1 MNSETRMHELPANW
15 IWVKIGNFASVKGG
29 KRLPKGSKYSEDKTL
44 FPYIRVS
51 DFKDETIDT
60 SNLRYITE
68 EIYQAISRY
77 TINCTDI
84 YISIAG
90 TIGLAGTI
98 PKQLDGANLT
108 ENAAK
113 IILDGDI
120 NSNYL
125 CKVINS
131 LIVQQQIHQKTIAT
145 TQPKLALFRIEALE
159 IPLPPLNEQHR
170 IVAKIEALTD
180 RSRKARAALDAIP
193 ALLDQFRQ
201 SVLAAAFRG
210 DLTADW
216 RAQNPDVE
224 WQKTT
229 LNEVIKEKPR
239 NGYSPKAVD
248 YSTQVKSFSLSA
260 TTSGEFKAEHFKY
273 IADDIPN
280 DSYLWLKPGDI
291 LIQRSNTLD
300 YVGTSAIYTGD
311 FNEFIYPDLIMKV
324 QVREDL
330 TQPKYIHYLLSSKQT
345 RDYFKVNATGTAGN
359 MPKINQKVVM
369 NTPVLLPS
377 IKEQSEIVNCISKVF
392 ETAYSIENYFQQT
405 EHDLTTLDQSI
416 LARAFRGQ
424 LVPQDPNDEPASFL
438 LERIRAEREKTQKKK
453 GKGKKGKGKR

>member
-1 MNSETRMHELPANW
+1 MKGLVSSGEVSFCKIYNTRECITEKGLNNS
-15 IWVKIGNFASVKGG
+15 SVKLHQPGTVLLGMIGEG
-29 KRLPKGSKYSEDKTL
+29 KTRGQAAILRITAGHNQNTSA
-44 FPYIRVS
+44 IRVS
-51 DFKDETIDT
+51 ETGLPAKYVYYFLKHEYERTRKIGAGNNQPALNK
-60 SNLRYITE
+60 SRV
-68 EIYQAISRY
+68 QAIS
-77 TINCTDI
+77 
-84 YISIAG
+84 
-90 TIGLAGTI
+90 
-98 PKQLDGANLT
+98 
-108 ENAAK
+108 
-113 IILDGDI
+113 
-120 NSNYL
+120 
-125 CKVINS
+125 
-131 LIVQQQIHQKTIAT
+131 
-145 TQPKLALFRIEALE
+145 F
-159 IPLPPLNEQHR
+159 PLPPLNEQHR
-170 IVAKIEALTD
+170 IVAKIEALTT

-193 ALLDQFRQ
+193 PLLDQFRQ

-229 LNEVIKEKPR
+229 LNEVIKGKPR

-248 YSTQVKSFSLSA
+248 YPTKVKSFSLSA

-273 IADDIPN
+273 IEKDIPN
-280 DSYLWLKPGDI
+280 DSHLWLKPGDI

-330 TQPKYIHYLLSSKQT
+330 IKPKYIHYLLSSKQT
-345 RDYFKVNATGTAGN
+345 RDYFKANATGTAGN

-377 IKEQSEIVNCISKVF
+377 IKEQSEIVHRISKVF
-392 ETAYSIENYFQQT
+392 ETACSIENYFQQT

-416 LARAFRGQ
+416 LSKAFRGE
-424 LVPQDPNDEPASFL
+424 LVPQDPNDEPASVL
-438 LERIRAEREKTQKKK
+438 LKRIRTEREKETKK
-453 GKGKKGKGKR
+453 GKGRKGKGKRVKSGE